1 MQDLRPRDPVG
12 SAVLTATARETR
24 KLLSDGVVLLR
35 PEEAVLETALGC
47 WVMQMESRNLTA
59 GYIEDSYRAVLRF
72 RDHTNDYPWNWSAG
86 DLEAWSSEL
95 LAGRQARTVR
105 TLQNHIGRFLGYLLD
120 PLTSGPGSVST
131 TSARTRSRSAVSGTP
146 SASRGRGSSPGRV
159 RSRGLSLGT
168 SSTTAM
174 PALSERAAPAGRGR

>member
-1 MQDLRPRDPVG
+1 MPCWLAVDASRRCGWCENRRVLEALDFLHVTQEDGSHARFGRRDPVG

-24 KLLSDGVVLLR
+24 KLLSGGVVLLR

-59 GYIEDSYRAVLRF
+59 RYIEDSYRAVLRF
-72 RDHTNDYPWNWSAG
+72 RDHTYDYPWNWSAG

-120 PLTSGPGSVST
+120 P
-131 TSARTRSRSAVSGTP
+131 A
-146 SASRGRGSSPGRV
+146 
-159 RSRGLSLGT
+159 
-168 SSTTAM
+168 
-174 PALSERAAPAGRGR
+174 